1 MITSVYREI
10 VQECALRDCTP
21 RGGGDTNI
29 RAAHDPRRVDHLLDH
44 HLVERGLF
52 KVIVNPPGDVSSS
65 SICSAMQVAFAK
77 QLPGIP
83 MFSLNWS

>member
-1 MITSVYREI
+1 MLCGIAHHGGV
-10 VQECALRDCTP
+10 
-21 RGGGDTNI
+21 RGTNI

-52 KVIVNPPGDVSSS
+52 KVIVNPRGRGVSSS
-65 SICSAMQVAFAK
+65 SIRSAIQVAFAE

-83 MFSLNWS
+83 MFSLSWS